1 MFSAASLAV
10 ARKEAERARAQ
21 IRKRASTEPKPTS
34 PMITTLET
42 VATAGAFGAADGA
55 RGTDGGASALV
66 AGVAFHAIAFLCGS
80 DGGLA
85 EHSRALGDGA
95 LAACA
100 YRNGFTAGAH
110 AAQAT
115 HAAPARPPTVHVIPR
130 EPRPSRTL
138 EITIARFR
146 VTSSP

>member
-10 ARKEAERARAQ
+10 ARKEVERARAQ
-21 IRKRASTEPKPTS
+21 IRKRANTEPKPMS
-34 PMITTLET
+34 PVVTALET

-85 EHSRALGDGA
+85 AHSRAIGDGA

-100 YRNGFTAGAH
+100 YRSGFTAGAH
-110 AAQAT
+110 AAEAT